1 MLIFRQ
7 FIVKKNEC
15 GLLFRNEDF
24 QNFLESGAYWF
35 FDPLYKIHVETH
47 DLSTPEFEHGLRD
60 FLIKEYPDEIAH
72 YFTFVELNEGQV
84 ALVYKNNQL
93 INILPPTSRKL
104 YWKGIADVKVDILD
118 IQESFEIP
126 RDLATRILYT
136 QKNTLSK
143 ERIEKALHRIEVPE
157 HFVALLYVDGV
168 CTKTLEVG
176 LYAFWKFNH
185 NILVEFSDL
194 RLQTVEISGQE
205 ILTKDKVSLRINLSA
220 HYFMRDILRA
230 KSVLQHPTD
239 YVYKELQF
247 ALRAIVGTRTFDEL
261 LEDKDIIDTS
271 VFDYIVEKTANLGI
285 EIQSVGVKDI
295 ILPGDMK
302 TILNKVVEAEKIAQ
316 ANLIKHREET
326 AATRSLLNTAKVME
340 NNPTALRLKEM
351 ELLEKVTENIENIS
365 IYGGL
370 ESLLKEWV
378 KTR

>member
-7 FIVKKNEC
+7 FIVKKNERA
-15 GLLFRNEDF
+15 LLFKNEDF
-24 QNFLESGAYWF
+24 QSFLESGIYRF
-35 FDPLYKIHVETH
+35 FDPLRKMRVETY
-47 DLSTPEFEHGLRD
+47 DLSTPEFNHHLAD
-60 FLIKEYPDEIAH
+60 FLIKEYPDEIAG
-72 YFTFVELNEGQV
+72 YFTFVELNEQQV
-84 ALVYKNNQL
+84 ALVYKNSQL
-93 INILPPTSRKL
+93 VNILPPTSRKL

-136 QKNTLSK
+136 QKNTLSNGQ
-143 ERIEKALHRIEVPE
+143 IEKALHRIEVPE

-168 CTKTLEVG
+168 CTQTLKTG

-194 RLQTVEISGQE
+194 RLQVVEISGQE

-220 HYFMRDILRA
+220 AYFMRDILQA
-230 KSVLQHPTD
+230 KSVLQHSAD
-239 YVYKELQF
+239 YLYKELQF
-247 ALRAIVGTRTFDEL
+247 GLRATVGTHSFDEL
-261 LEDKDIIDTS
+261 LEDKTIIDKS
-271 VFDYIVEKTANLGI
+271 VFEHIVEKTANLGI

-326 AATRSLLNTAKVME
+326 SATRSLLNTAKVME

-351 ELLEKVTENIENIS
+351 ELLEKVTENVEKIS
-365 IYGGL
+365 VYGGL
-370 ESLLKEWV
+370 DSLLKELL
-378 KTR
+378 KIR

>member
-7 FIVKKNEC
+7 FIVKKNER
-15 GLLFRNEDF
+15 GLLFKNEDF
-24 QNFLESGAYWF
+24 QNFLESGTYWF
-35 FDPLYKIHVETH
+35 FDPLYKIRVETY
-47 DLSTPEFEHGLRD
+47 DLSTPEFNHNLAD
-60 FLIKEYPDEIAH
+60 FLIKEYPDEIAG
-72 YFTFVELNEGQV
+72 YFTFVELNEQQV
-84 ALVYKNNQL
+84 ALIYKNNQL
-93 INILPPTSRKL
+93 VNILPPTSRKL

-126 RDLATRILYT
+126 HDLATRILYT
-136 QKNTLSK
+136 QKNTLPNDK
-143 ERIEKALHRIEVPE
+143 LEKVLHRIEVPE

-168 CTKTLEVG
+168 CTKTLNTG
-176 LYAFWKFNH
+176 LYAFWRFNH

-194 RLQTVEISGQE
+194 RLQSVDISGQE

-220 HYFMRDILRA
+220 DYFIRDILQA
-230 KSVLQHPTD
+230 KSVLQRPAD
-239 YVYKELQF
+239 YLYKELQF
-247 ALRAIVGTRTFDEL
+247 GLRAIVGTHTFDEL
-261 LEDKDIIDTS
+261 LEDKVIIDKS
-271 VFDYIVEKTANLGI
+271 VLSYIIEKTTNLGI

-351 ELLEKVTENIENIS
+351 EVLEKVAENIENIS
-365 IYGGL
+365 VYGGL
-370 ESLLKEWV
+370 EGLLKELV
-378 KTR
+378 KIR